1 MKHVYLVALELD
13 DRIAP
18 GVVDN
23 YVFRAIKNFHKHD
36 DQKAFDGIS
45 EKPRGVNMRLPYY
58 NLDKSSQI
66 RESVELIQALD
77 RYFDTLE
84 RLKGK

>member
-13 DRIAP
+13 DKIAP

-23 YVFRAIKNFHKHD
+23 YIFRAIKNFHKHD

-45 EKPRGVNMRLPYY
+45 EKPQGVNMRIPYY
-58 NLDKSSQI
+58 GHDKPERI
-66 RESVELIQALD
+66 KESVDLIRALD